1 MFAYTPC
8 MFCLFLIPH
17 KRTNIHSLIIN
28 KRSKSFYKNNFE
40 EKIKKKIKKRESI
53 FVVFNFLKRISA
65 QFANDFVPTPIKLN
79 AKRIYRIIK
88 YHSIFKTVSLGN
100 AKNGHRIFVAAS
112 HRRII
117 GNQ

>member
-1 MFAYTPC
+1 
-8 MFCLFLIPH
+8 MFCLFLIRH
-17 KRTNIHSLIIN
+17 KRTNIHSLIIA
-28 KRSKSFYKNNFE
+28 RSKSFCKSYFE
-40 EKIKKKIKKRESI
+40 EKIKKKKIKKREFI

-65 QFANDFVPTPIKLN
+65 QLAHDFVPTSIKVN

-100 AKNGHRIFVAAS
+100 AKSGHRIFVAAS

-117 GNQ
+117 GNR